1 MVTKSRSFDVRKEVK
16 ERRISFGELMSHV
29 HSTPL
34 RYFLVSI
41 RSFIYTTTPS
51 PLVNVPELCPVDG
64 MQEQTPGLMTPL
76 CFSRHAI
83 ATTFSVFT
91 GAGSTQVQ
99 AAAAEYLPAA
109 QSAQVEAAVA
119 PTAAENLPAA
129 QSVQTVEASAEY
141 LPAPQGVLGAGA
153 GVEVAGAGVE
163 VAGAGV
169 GVAGAGVGVAG
180 AEVGGK

>member
-1 MVTKSRSFDVRKEVK
+1 
-16 ERRISFGELMSHV
+16 MSHV

-34 RYFLVSI
+34 RYLPVSI
-41 RSFIYTTTPS
+41 RSVPNTNTPS
-51 PLVNVPELCPVDG
+51 PLVIVPELCPVAG
-64 MQEQTPGLMTPL
+64 MQEQTPGLITPL
-76 CFSRHAI
+76 CFSRHTI

-91 GAGSTQVQ
+91 GAGSTQVE

-141 LPAPQGVLGAGA
+141 LPAPQKVGVLGGGVLGAGV
-153 GVEVAGAGVE
+153 G

-180 AEVGGK
+180 AGVGVSGAGVGGE